1 MKLKHVIYLI
11 TMNKFMLVVAGYEGE
26 KKKKFNSFQKIIKNT
41 AINIILNILN
51 IQET

>member
-26 KKKKFNSFQKIIKNT
+26 KKKNLTVFQK
-41 AINIILNILN
+41 
-51 IQET
+51 